1 MMESELLS
9 FMRQYLKRPR
19 TVEALLPSSK
29 YLVQRMMAKI
39 DFENARYL
47 VEYGPGTGAFTGYL
61 LKARKQDTVVLLF
74 ESNKE
79 FYELLQKKFGHEPNL
94 YIIHDSAKSVGQ
106 YMETHNIPWIDYAVS
121 SVPLTNMS
129 IHEATSILHQTKKH
143 LIHGGRFVSFQYS
156 LTKQGLFQAYFKKI
170 EVSRE
175 MRNLPPAYVICCS
188 CSR

>member
-1 MMESELLS
+1 MMGAELLS
-9 FMRQYLKRPR
+9 FMRQYL
-19 TVEALLPSSK
+19 A
-29 YLVQRMMAKI
+29 QRMMAKI

-47 VEYGPGTGAFTGYL
+47 VEYSPGRGAFTGYL
-61 LKARKQDTVVLLF
+61 LKARKQDTVLLLF
-74 ESNKE
+74 ENNRE

-94 YIIHDSAKSVGQ
+94 YIIHDSAALIGE
-106 YMETHNIPWIDYAVS
+106 YMEKHHIPWIDYAVS
-121 SVPLTNMS
+121 SVPLTRLS
-129 IHEATSILHQTKKH
+129 IHEATSILNQTKKH
-143 LIHGGRFVSFQYS
+143 LIQGGRLISFQYS

>member
-1 MMESELLS
+1 MMGSELLS
-9 FMRQYLKRPR
+9 FMRQYLKSPR
-19 TVEALLPSSK
+19 TAGALLHSSK
-29 YLVQRMMAKI
+29 YVAQRMMAKI

-47 VEYGPGTGAFTGYL
+47 VEYSPGTGAFTGYL

-94 YIIHDSAKSVGQ
+94 YIIRDSANAIGQ
-106 YMETHNIPWIDYAVS
+106 YMEKHNIPWIDYAVS
-121 SVPLTNMS
+121 SVPLTHIS
-129 IHEATSILHQTKKH
+129 IHEATSLLHQSKKH
-143 LIHGGRFVSFQYS
+143 LIQGGRFVSFQYS

-170 EVSRE
+170 EITRE